1 MSTQVA
7 NKSTPQ
13 EHKGHI

>member
-1 MSTQVA
+1 MVVA

-13 EHKGHI
+13 CS